1 MANSTSHPPPQQLA
15 ARLDELETQ
24 TRAYLADSVSADDA
38 VELDQTRQGRLSR
51 MDAMQA
57 QAMSKAARNRANQA
71 LQRIA
76 GTRKR
81 LGSPDFGLCTDC
93 DEPIAPAR
101 LLHDP
106 TTLRCLDCA
115 AARE

>member
-1 MANSTSHPPPQQLA
+1 MNSTPPNREQIES
-15 ARLDELETQ
+15 RLDELEAEA
-24 TRAYLADSVSADDA
+24 RRYLEDSANADSA

-57 QAMSKAARNRANQA
+57 QAMSRAARNRANQT

-81 LGSPDFGLCTDC
+81 LDSTDFGLCVDC

-106 TTLRCLDCA
+106 TTLRCLECA

>member
-1 MANSTSHPPPQQLA
+1 MTEVAPTRENLE
-15 ARLDELETQ
+15 ARLDELEAEA
-24 TRAYLADSVSADDA
+24 RRYLQESAESDQA
-38 VELDQTRQGRLSR
+38 VELDQTLQGRLSR

-57 QAMSKAARNRANQA
+57 QAMSKAARNRASQT
-71 LQRIA
+71 LQRIVGA
-76 GTRKR
+76 RKR
-81 LGSPDFGLCTDC
+81 LDSPDFGRCIDC
-93 DEPIAPAR
+93 DEPIASAR

>member
-1 MANSTSHPPPQQLA
+1 MTDLPREHLE
-15 ARLDELETQ
+15 ARLDELESEARGYLDDSANADQ
-24 TRAYLADSVSADDA
+24 T

-57 QAMSKAARNRANQA
+57 QAMSQAARNRASQT

-76 GTRKR
+76 ATRKR
-81 LGSPDFGLCTDC
+81 LDSPDFGRCMDC
-93 DEPIAPAR
+93 DEPITKAR
-101 LLHDP
+101 ILHDP
-106 TTLRCLDCA
+106 TALCCLDCA

>member
-1 MANSTSHPPPQQLA
+1 MNDDLPTHERLA
-15 ARLDELETQ
+15 ARLDEIEAET
-24 TRAYLADSVSADDA
+24 RRYLDDSANADEA

-57 QAMSKAARNRANQA
+57 QAMSQAARNRAQQT

-76 GTRKR
+76 ATRRR
-81 LGSPDFGLCTDC
+81 LDSPDFGVCIDC
-93 DEPIAPAR
+93 DEPIGNAR
-101 LLHDP
+101 LWHDP

>member
-1 MANSTSHPPPQQLA
+1 MADPIITPERLA
-15 ARLDELETQ
+15 SRLDELEAE
-24 TRAYLADSVSADDA
+24 TRRYLADSASADNA

-57 QAMSKAARNRANQA
+57 QAMSKAARDRANQT
-71 LQRIA
+71 LRRIA
-76 GTRKR
+76 ATRKR
-81 LGSPDFGLCTDC
+81 LDSPDFSICPDC
-93 DEPIAPAR
+93 DERIATAR

-106 TTLRCLDCA
+106 TVLRCIDCA

>member
-1 MANSTSHPPPQQLA
+1 MNSTPPNREQIEL
-15 ARLDELETQ
+15 RLDELEAEA
-24 TRAYLADSVSADDA
+24 RRYLEDSATADSA

-57 QAMSKAARNRANQA
+57 QAMSRAARNRANQT

-81 LGSPDFGLCTDC
+81 LDSAGFGLCVDC

-106 TTLRCLDCA
+106 TTLRCLECA

>member
-1 MANSTSHPPPQQLA
+1 MANSMPTAERLA
-15 ARLDELETQ
+15 ERLDALESE
-24 TRAYLADSVSADDA
+24 TRAYLADSENADEA

-57 QAMSKAARNRANQA
+57 QAMSRAARNRANQT

-81 LGSPDFGLCTDC
+81 LDSADFGLCIDC

>member
-1 MANSTSHPPPQQLA
+1 MNSTAPNREQIES
-15 ARLDELETQ
+15 RLDELEAEAQ
-24 TRAYLADSVSADDA
+24 RYLEDSANADSA

-57 QAMSKAARNRANQA
+57 QAMSKAARNRANQT

-81 LGSPDFGLCTDC
+81 LDSPEFGLCAGC
-93 DEPIAPAR
+93 EEPIAAAR
-101 LLHDP
+101 LLYDP

>member
-1 MANSTSHPPPQQLA
+1 MSDSAPIPERLV
-15 ARLDELETQ
+15 ARLDNLEAEA
-24 TRAYLADSVSADDA
+24 RRYLDDSANADSA

-57 QAMSKAARNRANQA
+57 QAMSQAARNRAQQT

-81 LGSPDFGLCTDC
+81 LDSADFGLCVDC
-93 DEPIAPAR
+93 DEPIAGAR

>member
-1 MANSTSHPPPQQLA
+1 MNDTELSRERLA
-15 ARLDELETQ
+15 ERLDELEAEA
-24 TRAYLADSVSADDA
+24 RAYLDDSANADAA

-57 QAMSKAARNRANQA
+57 QAMSRAARNRANQT
-71 LQRIA
+71 LQRVA
-76 GTRKR
+76 ATRKR
-81 LGSPDFGLCTDC
+81 LDSPDFGYCLDC
-93 DEPIAPAR
+93 DEPIGNAR
-101 LLHDP
+101 LAHDP